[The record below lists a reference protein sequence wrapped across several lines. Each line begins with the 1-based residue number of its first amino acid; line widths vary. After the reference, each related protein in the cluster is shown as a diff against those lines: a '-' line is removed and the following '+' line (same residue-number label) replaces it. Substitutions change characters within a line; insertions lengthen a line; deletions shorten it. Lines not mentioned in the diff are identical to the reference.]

1 MSKFK
6 EIYKKICLSLIN
18 IADPYKKHLGRPNK
32 YEYSFY
38 LKHIINVTINGLSW
52 SKLGDILET
61 NTDLIRKK
69 YNKWKSLGIFSQAY
83 NIIFKQY
90 KHKYRRHKHESLF
103 IDSTNIANFSGS
115 LEFGYNIKCKNK
127 KSLKITALVDTNKI
141 PHLVDV
147 SKGSIHDAKIME
159 TIINSK
165 LNDNIKPLN
174 IVGDKGYIKNHTYVD
189 KIKDENNI
197 TLVTHPRKNSKREH
211 INTEYEEYLLKERTK
226 VEHFFSL
233 LKRGY
238 KRISIINDKTI
249 NCYNTFLLISI
260 SLLSLR
266 IIINLNN

>member
-1 MSKFK
+1 M
-6 EIYKKICLSLIN
+6 
-18 IADPYKKHLGRPNK
+18 
-32 YEYSFY
+32 
-38 LKHIINVTINGLSW
+38 
-52 SKLGDILET
+52 DI
-61 NTDLIRKK
+61 
-69 YNKWKSLGIFSQAY
+69 
-83 NIIFKQY
+83 
-90 KHKYRRHKHESLF
+90 
-103 IDSTNIANFSGS
+103 
-115 LEFGYNIKCKNK
+115 
-127 KSLKITALVDTNKI
+127 
-141 PHLVDV
+141 

-174 IVGDKGYIKNHTYVD
+174 IVGDKGYIKNYKYVD